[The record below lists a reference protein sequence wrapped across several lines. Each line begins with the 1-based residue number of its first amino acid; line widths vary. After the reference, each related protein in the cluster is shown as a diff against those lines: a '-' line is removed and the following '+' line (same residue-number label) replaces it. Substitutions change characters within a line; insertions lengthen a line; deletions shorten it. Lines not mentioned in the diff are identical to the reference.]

1 MQPIK
6 YLVVFG
12 TELGCQKQLRKQE
25 RMNKIM
31 DDNRQ
36 EQIEALEV
44 MAEFNE
50 RVLKNMRI
58 LIKELS
64 GARLD
69 DTNKFIQSIVDAMN
83 WEIEVMNGTMTLL
96 NEGKERINKEDFN
109 AHVVAVA
116 NAINAKDDAMMAE
129 AFTNVLPY
137 FEKLGE
143 AAKEVLA

>member
-1 MQPIK
+1 
-6 YLVVFG
+6 
-12 TELGCQKQLRKQE
+12 
-25 RMNKIM
+25 M

-129 AFTNVLPY
+129 AFTNVLPH

>member
-1 MQPIK
+1 M
-6 YLVVFG
+6 VVG

>member
-1 MQPIK
+1 MEYVADK
-6 YLVVFG
+6 VFSG
-12 TELGCQKQLRKQE
+12 FWYRAWLSKTIAKTGK
-25 RMNKIM
+25 
-31 DDNRQ
+31 DNRQ